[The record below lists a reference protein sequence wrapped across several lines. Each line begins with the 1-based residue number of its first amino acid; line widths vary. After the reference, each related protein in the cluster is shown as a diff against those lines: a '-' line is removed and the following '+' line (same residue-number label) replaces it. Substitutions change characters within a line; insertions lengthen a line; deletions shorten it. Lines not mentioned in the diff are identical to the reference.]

1 MTCGASA
8 GMWVVW
14 LDGRHLIVLTMFRVL
29 YAGVYIVR
37 RANYAYTG
45 LTLSRLFLLASQ
57 TLPLTLERVMFSS
70 FHTSQ
75 SPPPFLS
82 LNLLAATNAAAP
94 THAMGLGRDQRE
106 VCP

>member
-1 MTCGASA
+1 MLLWERLTPRIYAREKFCSHILLLPTGVTLTCRASE

-45 LTLSRLFLLASQ
+45 LTLSRLFLLASPI
-57 TLPLTLERVMFSS
+57 LPLTLARVMS
-70 FHTSQ
+70 
-75 SPPPFLS
+75 
-82 LNLLAATNAAAP
+82 A
-94 THAMGLGRDQRE
+94 
-106 VCP
+106 